1 MFARMTM
8 VPLTLLA
15 LAIFGGAHF
24 LVHGIA
30 RHFSARGLGVRG
42 TKLVL
47 AIGDRDA
54 FAASPPLRR
63 ALAAAMGP
71 AANYLLCALCF
82 FVAHLMAGDQDPTLT
97 VRVIRG
103 YPAAEAGL
111 RDGDRIVSVE
121 GKPVTVS
128 SQVRGAIQARGTG
141 AIALGVDRSGTPL
154 TFSVEARDGRI
165 GVEFLTERRAPG
177 LSDAAADALPRPALA
192 MYGLFTEG
200 LRRLVV
206 GSKATFTGPV
216 GITRAGATEARDQ
229 GALLLALL
237 ATCGSYAW
245 PASIL
250 VAFFANRAR
259 RRAG

>member
-1 MFARMTM
+1 
-8 VPLTLLA
+8 V
-15 LAIFGGAHF
+15 
-24 LVHGIA
+24 
-30 RHFSARGLGVRG
+30 
-42 TKLVL
+42 
-47 AIGDRDA
+47 
-54 FAASPPLRR
+54 
-63 ALAAAMGP
+63 
-71 AANYLLCALCF
+71 
-82 FVAHLMAGDQDPTLT
+82 AGDQDPTLT

-121 GKPVTVS
+121 GRPVTVS

-154 TFSVEARDGRI
+154 TFSVAARDGRI
-165 GVEFLTERRAPG
+165 GVEFLTERRSPG
-177 LSDAAADALPRPALA
+177 VSQAVADALARPALA

-206 GSKATFTGPV
+206 GSKATLTGPI
-216 GITRAGATEARDQ
+216 GITRARATDARDQ

-237 ATCGSYAW
+237 ALYGSYAW
-245 PASIL
+245 PVSIL
-250 VAFFANRAR
+250 VAVFANRTG